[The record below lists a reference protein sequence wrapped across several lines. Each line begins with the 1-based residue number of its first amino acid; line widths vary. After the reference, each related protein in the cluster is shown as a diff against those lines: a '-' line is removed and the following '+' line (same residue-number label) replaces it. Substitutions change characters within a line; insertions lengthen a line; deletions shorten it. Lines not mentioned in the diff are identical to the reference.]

1 MINSLAELKLS
12 ALIGIVLGTVLII
25 FAEPETKAGAL
36 LLLAIGLIP
45 SLIVGHVAIR
55 LTKTKQ
61 HSNSTGA
68 KDNKNLIEKS

>member
-12 ALIGIVLGTVLII
+12 ALIGIILGAILVI
-25 FAEPETKAGAL
+25 FAEPETNAGSL

-55 LTKTKQ
+55 LSKTKAP
-61 HSNSTGA
+61 SNSTDA
-68 KDNKNLIEKS
+68 KDNKNLNKKS